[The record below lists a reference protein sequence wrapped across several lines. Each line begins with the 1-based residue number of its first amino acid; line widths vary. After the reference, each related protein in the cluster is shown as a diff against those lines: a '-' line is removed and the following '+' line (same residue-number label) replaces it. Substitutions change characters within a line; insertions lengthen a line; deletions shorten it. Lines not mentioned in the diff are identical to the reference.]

1 MSLSFSRKHAGLA
14 LMALGAL
21 GAGCATG
28 QNSRFTSSVVDYLY
42 GDKEQVVTQSIPR
55 LSLPLRVGIAF
66 VPGDNDGRRQH
77 VITENQKLRLSRR
90 IASQFEEVP
99 YVESI
104 EEIPTAYLQ
113 PRGGFTN
120 LDQIRSMYD
129 IDVIAL
135 ISYDQVQHTDEDWTS
150 VTYWTIVGAYV
161 VSGEINDTSTMVDA
175 AVFDIASRKFL
186 FRAPGLSHVTG
197 KGTPVNLSEQ
207 LRLDS
212 MEGLELATDE
222 LIGNLQAELG
232 RFQQRVEESPEE
244 YEVHREAG
252 YTGGGGVGGD
262 LATALIAFGAL
273 ASLCNR
279 RPSRI

>member
-1 MSLSFSRKHAGLA
+1 MSLSFSWKPAGLT
-14 LMALGAL
+14 LMLLGAL
-21 GAGCATG
+21 GAGCAMG
-28 QNSRFTSSVVDYLY
+28 QSSRFTSSVVDYLY

-66 VPGDNDGRRQH
+66 VPGEADGRRQH
-77 VITENQKLRLSRR
+77 LISENQKLKLSRR

-99 YVESI
+99 FVESI

-113 PRGGFTN
+113 ARGGFAN

-186 FRAPGLSHVTG
+186 FRAPGLSHLTG

-212 MEGLELATDE
+212 MEGLELATGELIVNLQDE
-222 LIGNLQAELG
+222 LS
-232 RFQQRVEESPEE
+232 RFQERVEESPEE
-244 YEVHREAG
+244 YKVYREAG
-252 YTGGGGVGGD
+252 YTGGGSVGGD
-262 LATALIAFGAL
+262 LVTALIAIGAL
-273 ASLCNR
+273 ASLCSR

>member
-244 YEVHREAG
+244 YEVHREAS

>member
-1 MSLSFSRKHAGLA
+1 MTLSFLRKRAGLA
-14 LMALGAL
+14 LLLGAL
-21 GAGCATG
+21 QAGCAAG
-28 QNSRFTSSVVDYLY
+28 ESARFTSSAVDYLY

-55 LSLPLRVGIAF
+55 LTLPVRVGIAF
-66 VPGDNDGRRQH
+66 VPGDVEGRRRH

-99 YVESI
+99 FVESI
-104 EEIPTAYLQ
+104 QEIPTAYLQ
-113 PRGGFTN
+113 RRGGFTN
-120 LDQIRSMYD
+120 LDQIKSMYD

-161 VSGEINDTSTMVDA
+161 VNGEINDTSTMVDA

-186 FRAPGLSHVTG
+186 FRAPGLSQVTG

-212 MEGLELATDE
+212 MEGLELATEE
-222 LIGNLQAELG
+222 LIGNLHVELG

-252 YTGGGGVGGD
+252 YIGGGSVGGD
-262 LATALIAFGAL
+262 LATALIALGAL
-273 ASLCNR
+273 ASLCSR
-279 RPSRI
+279 RTSRI

>member
-1 MSLSFSRKHAGLA
+1 MSLSFSWKPAGLT
-14 LMALGAL
+14 LMLLGAL
-21 GAGCATG
+21 GAGCAMG
-28 QNSRFTSSVVDYLY
+28 QSSRFTSSVVDYLY

-66 VPGDNDGRRQH
+66 VPGESDGRRQH
-77 VITENQKLRLSRR
+77 LISENQKLKLSRR

-99 YVESI
+99 FVESI

-113 PRGGFTN
+113 ARGGFAN

-186 FRAPGLSHVTG
+186 FRAPGLSLLTG

-212 MEGLELATDE
+212 MEGLELATGELIVNLQDE
-222 LIGNLQAELG
+222 LS
-232 RFQQRVEESPEE
+232 RFQERVEESPEE
-244 YEVHREAG
+244 YKVYREAG
-252 YTGGGGVGGD
+252 YTGGGSVGGD
-262 LATALIAFGAL
+262 LVTALIAIGAL
-273 ASLCNR
+273 ASLCSR

>member
-1 MSLSFSRKHAGLA
+1 MSLSFSWKPAGLT
-14 LMALGAL
+14 LMLLGAL
-21 GAGCATG
+21 GAGCAMG
-28 QNSRFTSSVVDYLY
+28 QSSRFTSSVVDYLY

-66 VPGDNDGRRQH
+66 VPGESDGRRQH
-77 VITENQKLRLSRR
+77 LISENQKLKLSRR

-99 YVESI
+99 FVESI

-113 PRGGFTN
+113 ARGGFAN

-186 FRAPGLSHVTG
+186 FRAPGLSHLTG

-212 MEGLELATDE
+212 MEGLELATGELIVNLQDE
-222 LIGNLQAELG
+222 LS
-232 RFQQRVEESPEE
+232 RFQERVEESPEE
-244 YEVHREAG
+244 YKVYREAG
-252 YTGGGGVGGD
+252 YTGGGSVGGD
-262 LATALIAFGAL
+262 LVTALIAIGAL
-273 ASLCNR
+273 ASLCSR

>member
-1 MSLSFSRKHAGLA
+1 MNLSFSRKHAGLA
-14 LMALGAL
+14 LVALGAL

-28 QNSRFTSSVVDYLY
+28 QNSRFTSSAVDYLY

-222 LIGNLQAELG
+222 LIGNLQTELG

-252 YTGGGGVGGD
+252 YTGGGELGGD

-273 ASLCNR
+273 ASLCSR